1 MPVQAP
7 ERAVEAHFAPSD
19 GKYTPKGKNGWN
31 RLKTGLRRSFKDL
44 NHLRGGCR
52 PQAAVALALREI
64 PVPLPTGPI
73 LIGFSL
79 LPLSPGGSSP

>member
-7 ERAVEAHFAPSD
+7 ESAVEAHFAPSE
-19 GKYTPKGKNGWN
+19 GKYTSEGKNGQN

-44 NHLRGGCR
+44 YYFEGGCR

-64 PVPLPTGPI
+64 PRFPSPGSAGPLP
-73 LIGFSL
+73 
-79 LPLSPGGSSP
+79 GG